1 MKTGLRFLTVED
13 ETAVARLLALVLCG
27 PKCKVAAASDGVE
40 ALAKIAASAQ
50 PFDIVITDHKMPRM
64 TGLELVRKLRAQK
77 FTGKLVVL
85 SAFLDAENT
94 RSYQALGVDLLLA
107 KPFDMDELR
116 HAIEILADEAPVYA
130 QRATG

>member
-1 MKTGLRFLTVED
+1 
-13 ETAVARLLALVLCG
+13 
-27 PKCKVAAASDGVE
+27 
-40 ALAKIAASAQ
+40 
-50 PFDIVITDHKMPRM
+50 M
-64 TGLELVRKLRAQK
+64 TGLELVRQLRAQK
-77 FTGKLVVL
+77 FAGKIVVL

-94 RSYQALGVDLLLA
+94 RAYQALGVDLLLA